1 MAPGPVTR
9 AEGDTRRSMPVRGI
23 STYLPTYLTLL
34 RSPLRAPFPTLPCSF
49 VHHEPIFHR
58 DRLLQIYGF
67 CYSVDLIYIYIFIYK
82 IIHSQRAIVKMGVS
96 RRSEGGDRLSSGCA
110 PRTSMLHD
118 VSWTWIHVSRRRWW
132 TRARGN
138 TV

>member
-49 VHHEPIFHR
+49 VHHESRFFIEIDYYRSMDFAIR
-58 DRLLQIYGF
+58 SIL
-67 CYSVDLIYIYIFIYK
+67 YIYIFIYK

>member
-34 RSPLRAPFPTLPCSF
+34 RSPLRAQLFSNSSLLLRPSRIS
-49 VHHEPIFHR
+49 IFHR

-67 CYSVDLIYIYIFIYK
+67 CYWVDLIYIFIYK

-96 RRSEGGDRLSSGCA
+96 RRSEGGDGLSSGCA